1 MRRINEWKIESM
13 KEWQKWNE
21 VLKNEMKC
29 WMNEW
34 RKEWTKW
41 NEMRMEW
48 NENDMKMKWYELTWT
63 WDKCMNQW
71 NLPTLSYK
79 KSRRPQCLTIFMW
92 NRALPTVLCTCCRPH
107 LPKVLQASEFF
118 TIFMW
123 NRALCRPHLPKDVR
137 TPQSFTIVIWNRAL
151 ASVLC
156 TFCRQLLP
164 IEARTSRNRDPTS
177 AITEATLPEK
187 TQAFVPESLF
197 NPEFMRSRPLTLPN
211 YLMKMKMK
219 MEIKMKM
226 MMMMVMM
233 TMVILMIL
241 MILMMWLTWR
251 CGWHDDVVDM
261 MMWLPWWW
269 ESWPWQSSV
278 TPKFS
283 N

>member
-1 MRRINEWKIESM
+1 MSERLSLLQLLSEIE
-13 KEWQKWNE
+13 
-21 VLKNEMKC
+21 
-29 WMNEW
+29 
-34 RKEWTKW
+34 
-41 NEMRMEW
+41 
-48 NENDMKMKWYELTWT
+48 
-63 WDKCMNQW
+63 
-71 NLPTLSYK
+71 LS
-79 KSRRPQCLTIFMW
+79 
-92 NRALPTVLCTCCRPH
+92 
-107 LPKVLQASEFF
+107 
-118 TIFMW
+118 
-123 NRALCRPHLPKDVR
+123 
-137 TPQSFTIVIWNRAL
+137 PQSCAL
-151 ASVLC
+151 FVDN
-156 TFCRQLLP
+156 FCRSRPAQAETETLL
-164 IEARTSRNRDPTS
+164 RRSRKP
-177 AITEATLPEK
+177 LYPKK

-219 MEIKMKM
+219 MEIKMKMM